1 MIDEKKDLVYTTG
14 IGVAVDCTT
23 VIVTKRRATYLLG

>member
-14 IGVAVDCTT
+14 IGIAVDFMTM
-23 VIVTKRRATYLLG
+23 IATKRRATYLLG